1 MATAALKGISFGCF
15 KGAHVNELAIL
26 YPQIVSERRHR
37 PHLMPSIPRDEEL
50 GPHTRH
56 RYSNVF
62 PSLTARVLVVTLVDK
77 ELFAAGPF
85 CWL

>member
-1 MATAALKGISFGCF
+1 MLTRPPAGLELQSPAAGLVLG
-15 KGAHVNELAIL
+15 
-26 YPQIVSERRHR
+26 
-37 PHLMPSIPRDEEL
+37 SIPRDEEL

-62 PSLTARVLVVTLVDK
+62 HSLTARVLVVTLVDK
-77 ELFAAGPF
+77 ELFTAGPF